1 MRYVIALAAL
11 LLAGPAGAVDWKMYG
26 GAEGNKICFYDAAG
40 IDRTPDGNLWIWS
53 VCHVSKEPNASPDLM
68 RG

>member
-26 GAEGNKICFYDAAG
+26 GAEGNKVCFYDAAG
-40 IDRTPDGNLWIWS
+40 IDGTPDGNLRIWS
-53 VCHVSKEPNASPDLM
+53 VCHVSEEPNASPDLM